1 MTNTI
6 LHTATEIFFASV
18 GIFAMWAIIVTVH
31 QALKG
36 K

>member
-1 MTNTI
+1 MTSI
-6 LHTATEIFFASV
+6 LHTATEIFFMSV
-18 GIFAMWAIIVTVH
+18 GIFALWAIIVTVH